1 MANKSIKIF
10 FEFFSNFET
19 KNEILRKRTLTRLP
33 FSPLFVVIV
42 EFAEEHA
49 FKVMRDVKNSLSI
62 FFIQT
67 SFGGFL
73 IRN

>member
-1 MANKSIKIF
+1 MLLVFLVFLFLIGQFGFGDSQ
-10 FEFFSNFET
+10 
-19 KNEILRKRTLTRLP
+19 TLSRLP